1 MAQSLETLRNSVHTS
16 IFGRRLGLDSDDYL
30 VGPKS
35 HKGAVEDLTTSTGTD
50 VLAYGTARVTAT
62 GSSQG
67 PVQYNLAAPVPGV
80 QKVLCLNTTS
90 TGSYQFLSTP
100 NGASIRSGS
109 DGTTKSLVNLLGQG
123 GAVILQG
130 ITTAIWAV
138 VGAYNFNNSTLGLVT
153 NVSYTTST

>member
-1 MAQSLETLRNSVHTS
+1 MAQSLETLRSKVQTS
-16 IFGRRLGLDSDDYL
+16 IHGRRLGIDNAGYI
-30 VGPKS
+30 VGAPAF
-35 HKGAVEDLTTSTGTD
+35 KGVVEDLTTSTGTD

-80 QKVLCLNTTS
+80 RKVLCMNTTS

-100 NGASIRSGS
+100 NGASILAGS

-123 GAVILQG
+123 GAVILEAL
-130 ITTAIWAV
+130 TTAIWAV
-138 VGAYNFNNSTLGLVT
+138 VGINNGSSATLTVG
-153 NVSYTTST
+153 YTTST